1 MEQVRSF
8 WKHCSTCKAEIPFGA
23 RYQACN
29 VSTCNRGNTAL
40 AFCSVECWDAHVPLL
55 RHRDAWSV
63 EQRAPSRDEWLRE
76 QAREREER
84 ERREARAS
92 APQPAS
98 PATASPTT
106 PQPLRSADEVPRDI
120 LIVAS
125 KLKAY
130 IRARSGMNTS
140 DAVME
145 VLSDVVRGLCDRA
158 IEKAAQAGRKTVLD
172 RDF

>member
-1 MEQVRSF
+1 
-8 WKHCSTCKAEIPFGA
+8 
-23 RYQACN
+23 
-29 VSTCNRGNTAL
+29 
-40 AFCSVECWDAHVPLL
+40 LL

-63 EQRAPSRDEWLRE
+63 EQTAPSRDEWLRE
-76 QAREREER
+76 QAKEQTQERSREER
-84 ERREARAS
+84 ERREARVAPSS
-92 APQPAS
+92 AA
-98 PATASPTT
+98 APT
-106 PQPLRSADEVPRDI
+106 PVLRSDDLPRDV

-145 VLSDVVRGLCDRA
+145 VLSDVVRSLCDRA
-158 IEKAAQAGRKTVLD
+158 VEKAAQAGRKTVLD